1 MYWTKRLLTG
11 TTWLYLMT
19 RPRLAFLNAA
29 HEGGPTRRN
38 FRRELDANL
47 VEFDVVSGQLPV
59 GTDFDGVV
67 ISGSRSSVYD
77 DDPWIADTLE
87 WVRGAIDA
95 GLPCLGVCWGHQL
108 LAEAIGGEVASR
120 GEYEL
125 GYRTIEQTGES
136 ALFEGID
143 RTFTSFESHSDEVVD
158 LPDDVRITAE
168 NDASIQGFE
177 QQNVYAV
184 QFHPEFDPET
194 ARKATEGKDEEL
206 PAERIEAVLEGITD
220 ESYAS
225 SRQSELVFENF
236 LRIVQ
241 AEQPV
246 AAD

>member
-1 MYWTKRLLTG
+1 
-11 TTWLYLMT
+11 MT
-19 RPRLAFLNAA
+19 RPRLAFINAA
-29 HEGGPTRRN
+29 HESGPTRRN
-38 FRRELDANL
+38 FRREQDADL
-47 VEFDVVSGQLPV
+47 VEFDVVSGQLPD
-59 GTDFDGVV
+59 GFDFDGVV

-77 DDPWIADTLE
+77 DDSWIADTLE

-95 GLPCLGVCWGHQL
+95 GLPCLGICWGHQL
-108 LAEAIGGEVASR
+108 LAEAIGGEVANR

-125 GYRTIEQTGES
+125 GYRTIEHTGES

-158 LPDDVRITAE
+158 LPEDARITAE

-177 QQNVYAV
+177 CGTVYAV

-194 ARKATEGKDEEL
+194 ARKATEGKDGELSEERVESVL
-206 PAERIEAVLEGITD
+206 AEITD
-220 ESYAS
+220 ENYAQ

-236 LRIVQ
+236 LRIVEN
-241 AEQPV
+241 EQRV